1 MGRTVFTSQVSF
13 EDAAQQ
19 AVNAGFQPVGT
30 ARNKNGNYVVFAQNI
45 QQDQS
50 PNMRR
55 QQRAPRA
62 QKQAPQQQQQ
72 RRHPLDASWLRGKI

>member
-1 MGRTVFTSQVSF
+1 MGKTVFTSQVSF

-19 AVNAGFQPVGT
+19 AVQAGFQPVGT

-55 QQRAPRA
+55 QPKQ